1 MKTCNGEILQVTT
14 MVENLKVA
22 GSLSKPKCIKP
33 LRAYAKQDL
42 PVDEQEIATP
52 EKVKKW
58 NYLEEIANEIC
69 PNTDISVGLFIGAN
83 WAEALESKEVIS
95 SRESSPYA
103 AKTIFGWC
111 VVGPVFCTSKNGD
124 KVSCNRVSV
133 EEAGSQNLGKY
144 QFCVINEVKDTGIK
158 DMPNKIYQAD
168 FSESVQPRKLDKMLN
183 LSDELPWEDR
193 KFLRLMEKEVAK
205 EKGRYQLLLPFRKRD
220 QHCPSN
226 RCKQK

>member
-1 MKTCNGEILQVTT
+1 M
-14 MVENLKVA
+14 
-22 GSLSKPKCIKP
+22 
-33 LRAYAKQDL
+33 
-42 PVDEQEIATP
+42 
-52 EKVKKW
+52 
-58 NYLEEIANEIC
+58 
-69 PNTDISVGLFIGAN
+69 
-83 WAEALESKEVIS
+83 
-95 SRESSPYA
+95 
-103 AKTIFGWC
+103 
-111 VVGPVFCTSKNGD
+111 
-124 KVSCNRVSV
+124 
-133 EEAGSQNLGKY
+133 GKY